1 MEKTNY
7 IKLNACPICGEHPE
21 LKKESLAG
29 PRNIGYPGHFTY
41 QYRCNFCT
49 LLRGEEHHDIYDKN
63 PEDAKNR
70 AKESW
75 NKEVDRIRAFQQANR
90 ERQIVNKL

>member
-21 LKKESLAG
+21 FIKESLEIPVG
-29 PRNIGYPGHFTY
+29 HGYPGRFS
-41 QYRCNFCT
+41 YRYKCEFCG
-49 LLRGEEHHDIYDKN
+49 LLRGSTHNDIYDKN